1 MVVLV
6 SSIGPSVNAQ
16 ILTPPVQHSYLAFT
30 VQPDRSIR
38 VGWNTTTTLPNSTLP
53 KNVTSVFPPGYAIHS
68 TSAFSQ
74 QSNAVVETTTTQY
87 TLPQAVISQSQGIL
101 NYVSINLTS
110 TQTGTSGQGTLRI
123 DTTPSAILPI
133 SNVLVSFT
141 NDLSSV
147 DITAAAQVHFYS
159 SLTGSFLENQTAF
172 QSEWTKT
179 FGNSTW
185 TNLMISQVQN
195 STRILTVTAFSGSL
209 GSINSSSAAIS
220 IHFHA
225 VANTPTP
232 PNDFISAFEQ
242 RFNVTIPAAIDSL
255 IRQLLALSTSQTLS
269 LAYTGSTNVVTI
281 KTTTNF
287 VVDLD
292 AKLNSIKSQFFTFLL
307 GNLPYGTPV
316 PPAISFIQS
325 TDIAVSQMS
334 MTSDLDL
341 NASTDR
347 TTLQGLILKP
357 PTVGPNNNFTI
368 PGLFQTLGLAPQSSL
383 DIKLIDG
390 SNSSYTVKIVVPSG
404 TTQPT
409 STTTNSASWTNVQ
422 NATTLQNVRFKLVP
436 TSTSL
441 LDILTS
447 PTALIV
453 EGIAAVA
460 IASGFVLLMRRKRA
474 AVPALTPVMGPA
486 PTPGPSPAPAPSPAP
501 PNP

>member
-6 SSIGPSVNAQ
+6 SSIGPSANAQ
-16 ILTPPVQHSYLAFT
+16 IVTPPVQHSYLAFT
-30 VQPDRSIR
+30 VQPDRSVR

-53 KNVTSVFPPGYAIHS
+53 MNITSVFPPGYAIHS

-101 NYVSINLTS
+101 NYVSINLTN
-110 TQTGTSGQGTLRI
+110 TQTGTSGQGTLTI
-123 DTTPSAILPI
+123 DTIPSAILPI

-147 DITAAAQVHFYS
+147 DITASAQVHFYT
-159 SLTGSFLENQTAF
+159 SLTGSFLENQTTF
-172 QSEWTKT
+172 QSEWIAT
-179 FGNSTW
+179 FGSSTW
-185 TNLMISQVQN
+185 TNSMISQIQN
-195 STRILTVTAFSGSL
+195 STRILTVTAFSGSQVPID
-209 GSINSSSAAIS
+209 INSAAIS

-242 RFNVTIPAAIDSL
+242 HLNVTIPQPIDLL

-269 LAYTGSTNVVTI
+269 LAYTGTTNVVTI
-281 KTTTNF
+281 RTTTNF
-287 VVDLD
+287 VADLD
-292 AKLNSIKSQFFTFLL
+292 AKLNSIKSQFFTYFFYAPSVPL
-307 GNLPYGTPV
+307 
-316 PPAISFIQS
+316 PPAVSFIQS
-325 TDIAVSQMS
+325 TDIVVSQMS

-341 NASTDR
+341 NASSVK

-368 PGLFQTLGLAPQSSL
+368 PGLFQTLGSAPQSSL
-383 DIKLIDG
+383 DIKLIGG

-404 TTQPT
+404 TAQPT

-422 NATTLQNVRFKLVP
+422 NATTLQNVRFELVP

-441 LDILTS
+441 LTILTS
-447 PTALIV
+447 PTALII
-453 EGIAAVA
+453 EGVAAVA
-460 IASGFVLLMRRKRA
+460 ILSGVFLLMRRRRSVVPVA
-474 AVPALTPVMGPA
+474 APVMGPA
-486 PTPGPSPAPAPSPAP
+486 PTPGPSPAPAPLQRRPTP
-501 PNP
+501 EY

>member
-6 SSIGPSVNAQ
+6 SSIGPSANAQ
-16 ILTPPVQHSYLAFT
+16 IVTPPVQHSYLAFT

-53 KNVTSVFPPGYAIHS
+53 QNVTSVFPPGYAIHS

-74 QSNAVVETTTTQY
+74 QSNAVVETTTTRY

-123 DTTPSAILPI
+123 DTIPSAVLPI

-147 DITAAAQVHFYS
+147 DITASAQVHFYT

-172 QSEWTKT
+172 QSEWTAT

-195 STRILTVTAFSGSL
+195 STRILTVTAFSGSQ
-209 GSINSSSAAIS
+209 
-220 IHFHA
+220 
-225 VANTPTP
+225 V
-232 PNDFISAFEQ
+232 
-242 RFNVTIPAAIDSL
+242 AIDSL

-281 KTTTNF
+281 RTTTNF

-292 AKLNSIKSQFFTFLL
+292 AKLNSIKGQFFTFLL

-325 TDIAVSQMS
+325 TDITVSQMA

-390 SNSSYTVKIVVPSG
+390 SNSSYTVKIVVP
-404 TTQPT
+404 TAATQPT

>member
-1 MVVLV
+1 
-6 SSIGPSVNAQ
+6 
-16 ILTPPVQHSYLAFT
+16 
-30 VQPDRSIR
+30 
-38 VGWNTTTTLPNSTLP
+38 
-53 KNVTSVFPPGYAIHS
+53 
-68 TSAFSQ
+68 
-74 QSNAVVETTTTQY
+74 VETTTTQY

-325 TDIAVSQMS
+325 TDITVSQMA

-390 SNSSYTVKIVVPSG
+390 SNSSYTVKIVVP
-404 TTQPT
+404 TAATQPT

>member
-6 SSIGPSVNAQ
+6 SSIGPSANAQ
-16 ILTPPVQHSYLAFT
+16 IVTPPVQHSYLAFT
-30 VQPDRSIR
+30 VQPDRSVR

-53 KNVTSVFPPGYAIHS
+53 MNITSVFPPGYAIHS

-87 TLPQAVISQSQGIL
+87 TLPQAIISQSQGIL

-110 TQTGTSGQGTLRI
+110 TQTRTSGQGSLRI
-123 DTTPSAILPI
+123 DTIPSAVLPI

-147 DITAAAQVHFYS
+147 DITASAQVHFYS
-159 SLTGSFLENQTAF
+159 SLTGSFLGNQTAF

-179 FGNSTW
+179 FGNLTW
-185 TNLMISQVQN
+185 TNLMISRVQN

-209 GSINSSSAAIS
+209 GPIDSSSATIS

-225 VANTPTP
+225 VANAPTP

-242 RFNVTIPAAIDSL
+242 RFNVTIPQPIDLL

-269 LAYTGSTNVVTI
+269 FAYTGSTNVVTI
-281 KTTTNF
+281 RTTTNF

-292 AKLNSIKSQFFTFLL
+292 AKLNSIKGQFFTFLL

-316 PPAISFIQS
+316 PPAVSFIQS
-325 TDIAVSQMS
+325 TDFAVSQMS

-341 NASTDR
+341 NASSVK
-347 TTLQGLILKP
+347 TTLQGLVLKP

-368 PGLFQTLGLAPQSSL
+368 PGLFQTLGGAPQSSL
-383 DIKLIDG
+383 DIKLIGG

-422 NATTLQNVRFKLVP
+422 NATTLQNVRFELVP

-441 LDILTS
+441 LGILTS
-447 PTALIV
+447 PTALII
-453 EGIAAVA
+453 EGVAAVA
-460 IASGFVLLMRRKRA
+460 ILSGVFLLMRRRRSVVPVA
-474 AVPALTPVMGPA
+474 APVMGPT
-486 PTPGPSPAPAPSPAP
+486 PTPGPGPTPEPSPA
-501 PNP
+501 